1 MATMVKAQ
9 KQDQD
14 QSLLLPANL
23 PGEIDKLRDDL
34 RIERDRNLRTLADFK
49 NYRRRI
55 ERDGNKV
62 AEEAQR
68 KIILPLLDI
77 VDDMEK
83 ALEWANGEEQ
93 SVVKGVQIIH
103 KKLLALLETHG
114 ILPFVSAGTAFNHEL
129 HEAVAIAE
137 HEDCEPG
144 TVVDELRCGYLW
156 NNALLRPAQVRVAG

>member
-1 MATMVKAQ
+1 
-9 KQDQD
+9 
-14 QSLLLPANL
+14 LLLPANL
-23 PGEIDKLRDDL
+23 PGEIEKLRDDL
-34 RIERDRNLRTLADFK
+34 RNERERNLRTLADFK

-83 ALEWANGEEQ
+83 ALEWASGEEQ
-93 SVVKGVQIIH
+93 PVVKGVQIIH
-103 KKLLALLETHG
+103 KKLLALLETNG
-114 ILPFVSAGTAFNHEL
+114 ILPFKSADTPFNHEL
-129 HEAVAIAE
+129 HEAVAMTE

-144 TVVDELRCGYLW
+144 TVVDELRRGYLW
-156 NNALLRPAQVRVAG
+156 NNSLLRPAQVRVAA

>member
-9 KQDQD
+9 KQDQN
-14 QSLLLPANL
+14 QNLLLPANL
-23 PGEIDKLRDDL
+23 PGEIEKLRDDL
-34 RIERDRNLRTLADFK
+34 RNERERNLRTLADFK

-83 ALEWANGEEQ
+83 ALEWASGEEQ
-93 SVVKGVQIIH
+93 PVVKGVQIIH

-114 ILPFVSAGTAFNHEL
+114 ILPFESAGTPFNHEL
-129 HEAVAIAE
+129 HEAVAMTE

-144 TVVDELRCGYLW
+144 TVVDELRRGYLW
-156 NNALLRPAQVRVAG
+156 NNSLLRPAQVRVAA

>member
-1 MATMVKAQ
+1 VATMVKAQ

-14 QSLLLPANL
+14 QNLLLPANL
-23 PGEIDKLRDDL
+23 PGEIEKLRDDL
-34 RIERDRNLRTLADFK
+34 RNERERNLRTLADFK

-83 ALEWANGEEQ
+83 ALEWASGEEQ
-93 SVVKGVQIIH
+93 PVVKGVQIIH
-103 KKLLALLETHG
+103 KKLLALLETNG
-114 ILPFVSAGTAFNHEL
+114 ILPFKSAGTPFNHEL
-129 HEAVAIAE
+129 HEAVAMTE

-144 TVVDELRCGYLW
+144 TVVDELRRGYLW
-156 NNALLRPAQVRVAG
+156 NNSLLRPAQVRVAA

>member
-93 SVVKGVQIIH
+93 SGH
-103 KKLLALLETHG
+103 CGLENSSQTR
-114 ILPFVSAGTAFNHEL
+114 S
-129 HEAVAIAE
+129 
-137 HEDCEPG
+137 
-144 TVVDELRCGYLW
+144 
-156 NNALLRPAQVRVAG
+156 